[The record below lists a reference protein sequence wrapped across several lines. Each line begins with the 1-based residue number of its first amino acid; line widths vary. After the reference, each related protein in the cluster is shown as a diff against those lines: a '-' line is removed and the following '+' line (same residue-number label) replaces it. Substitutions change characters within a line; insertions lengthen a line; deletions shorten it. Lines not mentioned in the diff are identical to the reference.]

1 MQFVVMS
8 ICSSDF
14 LGMGNKINHADHP
27 RFLHQDLPPFV
38 NTRVYNNNFHISIG
52 LVSSSLDTHD
62 VTDAHITALGDA
74 ALDDEGGHRAD
85 SYAPGQEDLGAGS
98 SLTGPALEAAALSIG
113 LEQVQASLGVQGPA
127 PPPPQPPQPPQSTF
141 NTTHSQE
148 EMKCL
153 QAKELLRTLSSA
165 MEKPYWDTCQKTHTD
180 PCIMPNFGRTPDIT
194 VTIIP
199 DNYTE
204 NLTYPIFI
212 GEILGKKS
220 KGPHLSQRYA
230 GYNATMQSLVFTPR
244 AYYWEIGTTAPSLHI
259 LNKQP
264 SHGRI
269 NVNKKTYKLAE
280 KSEFMKMI
288 NDFVDVF
295 LDELIN
301 LRPVTYMSS
310 QCLRKKHYKDFLSK
324 PSGLDH
330 NIEDQCWHLFV
341 PKYNCQGINAV
352 PEKYIDAVDHEDPGK
367 LFHPVHPVNH
377 WPLFKAVI
385 NENKVLQVDQWNIS
399 EGAFGDL
406 TFCRA
411 FRDNAGNARDMKE
424 KNLMTEIQKN
434 AKNLAKQSAFSDI
447 ADILTTVSTA
457 NFLTPGLKN
466 RLAVANTQVDPPPPG
481 PNELINDWELKYF
494 NKEVMLSCVRDHSMN
509 LSLLYES
516 DDDYVDPENILAEP
530 PPEMED
536 LDVDVEDVEMQ
547 PQPGPSGL
555 GAAGPST
562 AGPTP
567 MGPGSDV
574 ITDEMPLRTNRV
586 RFDPLTDLVV
596 RQYISSIPEPNLQQ
610 RGIWTPTRT
619 PRTRAQHRAT
629 AAYSATQQAITAS
642 PFAVQTQQP
651 VRRTL
656 YTQGISTV
664 TQTTTPSTGQALTTT
679 ETAPTSPGGIT
690 TAVESL
696 TITGEPPVPGMST
709 GGAQGAVGGTAVTPT
724 VSPTKG
730 KIGSAFDKLKQKFQR
745 KDK

>member
-1 MQFVVMS
+1 
-8 ICSSDF
+8 
-14 LGMGNKINHADHP
+14 
-27 RFLHQDLPPFV
+27 
-38 NTRVYNNNFHISIG
+38 
-52 LVSSSLDTHD
+52 
-62 VTDAHITALGDA
+62 
-74 ALDDEGGHRAD
+74 
-85 SYAPGQEDLGAGS
+85 
-98 SLTGPALEAAALSIG
+98 
-113 LEQVQASLGVQGPA
+113 
-127 PPPPQPPQPPQSTF
+127 
-141 NTTHSQE
+141 
-148 EMKCL
+148 MKGL

-194 VTIIP
+194 VTIIK

-244 AYYWEIGTTAPSLHI
+244 AYFWEIGTTAPSLHI

-269 NVNKKTYKLAE
+269 NVNKKTYKLAN
-280 KSEFMKMI
+280 KGQFMEMI
-288 NDFVDVF
+288 HDFVDIF

-310 QCLRKKHYKDFLSK
+310 QCLWKKHYKDFLSK

-330 NIEDQCWHLFV
+330 NIEDKCWHLFV

-352 PEKYIDAVDHEDPGK
+352 PEKYIDAVDHEDPGE
-367 LFHPVHPVNH
+367 LFHQVHPVNH
-377 WPLFKAVI
+377 WPLFKMVI
-385 NENKVLQVDQWNIS
+385 NENKVLQADQWNIS
-399 EGAFGDL
+399 EGVFGDI
-406 TFCRA
+406 TFCHA
-411 FRDNAGNARDMKE
+411 FRDNAGNARDMKD

-466 RLAVANTQVDPPPPG
+466 CLAVANTQVNPPPPG
-481 PNELINDWELKYF
+481 PHENDWELKYY

-530 PPEMED
+530 PLEMED

-562 AGPTP
+562 AGP
-567 MGPGSDV
+567 MGLLWD
-574 ITDEMPLRTNRV
+574 RV
-586 RFDPLTDLVV
+586 V
-596 RQYISSIPEPNLQQ
+596 
-610 RGIWTPTRT
+610 
-619 PRTRAQHRAT
+619 
-629 AAYSATQQAITAS
+629 
-642 PFAVQTQQP
+642 
-651 VRRTL
+651 
-656 YTQGISTV
+656 
-664 TQTTTPSTGQALTTT
+664 
-679 ETAPTSPGGIT
+679 
-690 TAVESL
+690 
-696 TITGEPPVPGMST
+696 M
-709 GGAQGAVGGTAVTPT
+709 
-724 VSPTKG
+724 
-730 KIGSAFDKLKQKFQR
+730 
-745 KDK
+745 

>member
-1 MQFVVMS
+1 M
-8 ICSSDF
+8 
-14 LGMGNKINHADHP
+14 
-27 RFLHQDLPPFV
+27 
-38 NTRVYNNNFHISIG
+38 
-52 LVSSSLDTHD
+52 
-62 VTDAHITALGDA
+62 
-74 ALDDEGGHRAD
+74 
-85 SYAPGQEDLGAGS
+85 
-98 SLTGPALEAAALSIG
+98 
-113 LEQVQASLGVQGPA
+113 
-127 PPPPQPPQPPQSTF
+127 
-141 NTTHSQE
+141 
-148 EMKCL
+148 EMI
-153 QAKELLRTLSSA
+153 
-165 MEKPYWDTCQKTHTD
+165 D
-180 PCIMPNFGRTPDIT
+180 
-194 VTIIP
+194 
-199 DNYTE
+199 
-204 NLTYPIFI
+204 
-212 GEILGKKS
+212 
-220 KGPHLSQRYA
+220 
-230 GYNATMQSLVFTPR
+230 
-244 AYYWEIGTTAPSLHI
+244 
-259 LNKQP
+259 
-264 SHGRI
+264 
-269 NVNKKTYKLAE
+269 
-280 KSEFMKMI
+280 
-288 NDFVDVF
+288 DFVDVF

-301 LRPVTYMSS
+301 LQPMTYMSS
-310 QCLRKKHYKDFLSK
+310 QCLWKEHYKDFLSK

-352 PEKYIDAVDHEDPGK
+352 PEKYIDVVDHEDPGK
-367 LFHPVHPVNH
+367 PFHPVHPVNH
-377 WPLFKAVI
+377 WPLFEMVI

-399 EGAFGDL
+399 EGAFGDI

-411 FRDNAGNARDMKE
+411 FRDNAGNARDMKD

-466 RLAVANTQVDPPPPG
+466 RLTVANTQVDPPPPG
-481 PNELINDWELKYF
+481 PNENDWELKYY

-555 GAAGPST
+555 GAVGLST

-567 MGPGSDV
+567 MGPGGDV
-574 ITDEMPLRTNRV
+574 ITDEMLLRTNRV

-596 RQYISSIPEPNLQQ
+596 RQYIISIPEPNLQQ

-619 PRTRAQHRAT
+619 PHTRAQHRAAT
-629 AAYSATQQAITAS
+629 AYFATQQAITAS

-651 VRRTL
+651 VRHTL

-709 GGAQGAVGGTAVTPT
+709 GGAQGAVGGAQGVVGGAQGAVGGSTAVTPT

-730 KIGSAFDKLKQKFQR
+730 KLGSAFDKLKQKISKKR
-745 KDK
+745 

>member
-1 MQFVVMS
+1 
-8 ICSSDF
+8 
-14 LGMGNKINHADHP
+14 
-27 RFLHQDLPPFV
+27 
-38 NTRVYNNNFHISIG
+38 
-52 LVSSSLDTHD
+52 
-62 VTDAHITALGDA
+62 
-74 ALDDEGGHRAD
+74 
-85 SYAPGQEDLGAGS
+85 
-98 SLTGPALEAAALSIG
+98 
-113 LEQVQASLGVQGPA
+113 
-127 PPPPQPPQPPQSTF
+127 
-141 NTTHSQE
+141 
-148 EMKCL
+148 
-153 QAKELLRTLSSA
+153 
-165 MEKPYWDTCQKTHTD
+165 
-180 PCIMPNFGRTPDIT
+180 
-194 VTIIP
+194 
-199 DNYTE
+199 
-204 NLTYPIFI
+204 
-212 GEILGKKS
+212 
-220 KGPHLSQRYA
+220 
-230 GYNATMQSLVFTPR
+230 
-244 AYYWEIGTTAPSLHI
+244 
-259 LNKQP
+259 
-264 SHGRI
+264 
-269 NVNKKTYKLAE
+269 
-280 KSEFMKMI
+280 
-288 NDFVDVF
+288 
-295 LDELIN
+295 
-301 LRPVTYMSS
+301 MSS

-341 PKYNCQGINAV
+341 PQYNCQGINAV

-367 LFHPVHPVNH
+367 PFHPVHPVNH

-406 TFCRA
+406 TFCHA

-457 NFLTPGLKN
+457 NFLTPGLKE

-516 DDDYVDPENILAEP
+516 DDDYVDPENILAES

-536 LDVDVEDVEMQ
+536 LDVDLEDVEMQ

-562 AGPTP
+562 AGRTPT
-567 MGPGSDV
+567 GPGSDV
-574 ITDEMPLRTNRV
+574 ITDEMLLRTNRV

-596 RQYISSIPEPNLQQ
+596 RQYISSIPEPNLQL
-610 RGIWTPTRT
+610 RGVWTQTRT
-619 PRTRAQHRAT
+619 PRTRAQHRAA

-651 VRRTL
+651 VCHTL

-696 TITGEPPVPGMST
+696 TITGEPPVPGMITSS
-709 GGAQGAVGGTAVTPT
+709 AQGAVGGTAVTPT

-730 KIGSAFDKLKQKFQR
+730 KIGGAFDKLKQKFQR